1 MSEFPFRIVGF
12 DLDGTL
18 VDSNRDLA
26 PAINHALS
34 TVDRAAIPPEATR
47 KLIGGGA
54 RRMLERATE
63 LTGGTLPD
71 DAFEAAFGE
80 LLVHYEAHIADNTVP
95 YAGCLDALDALLDR
109 GCKLAVITNK
119 IEVYSRKLLDALGM
133 TDRFAAI
140 LGGDTLGPGRAKPA
154 PDMIDTAILLCGG
167 KRTVELQAEREALA
181 PRDFG
186 EGMTIHPPQHADH
199 ELAGFGE
206 CHACPPRGQIL
217 EHDRT
222 SAVGHDQPRR
232 HAQRQPR
239 RAAPAEAA
247 LHPYVPP
254 HGLADTCSWLTSR

>member
-167 KRTVELQAEREALA
+167 GAFA
-181 PRDFG
+181 
-186 EGMTIHPPQHADH
+186 M
-199 ELAGFGE
+199 
-206 CHACPPRGQIL
+206 
-217 EHDRT
+217 
-222 SAVGHDQPRR
+222 VGDSTYDV
-232 HAQRQPR
+232 
-239 RAAPAEAA
+239 RAARNANVPVVALSFGYNDVPAAE
-247 LHPYVPP
+247 L
-254 HGLADTCSWLTSR
+254 GADAVIDRYDQLVDTLERL